1 MEKKTLENNYS
12 VEKIDQWNERL
23 RCRDPDGKLTVSV
36 HLKSPDWGKQM
47 VDHHRKIFYDRID
60 EGYDVFVH
68 SEEDETI
75 RPTNILAF
83 MDEIHKLR
91 RKVGTERLADYNIGF
106 VRYENQISRSDRRRV
121 VWEFKWEDEIEN
133 TIDHPDIKGE
143 YFSTPGKKHHQGM
156 YMAVRDQLIAWKT
169 RGPECL
175 FDKPVRR
182 YGYHRERVSGAI
194 DLYDEHYCN
203 VTQLIP
209 LDSMEDLYVHH
220 LPNKNNMK
228 QPQQIIATMDLHK
241 RRMKKIMDGD
251 RYKKLWV
258 DENGEYDGIHMF
270 VDESNSS
277 LSLSY
282 DLDLYEK
289 YVTRG
294 GMLSDEELKEW
305 DWEEKEQEKEA

>member
-1 MEKKTLENNYS
+1 MDITLENNYS

-23 RCRDPDGKLTVSV
+23 SRCRDPDGKLTVSV

-68 SEEDETI
+68 SEEDAII

-91 RKVGTERLADYNIGF
+91 KKVGKERLADYNIGF
-106 VRYENQISRSDRRRV
+106 VRYENQMQRSDRRRI

-133 TIDHPDIKGE
+133 TIDHADIEGQ
-143 YFSTPGKKHHQGM
+143 YFSTPGPHHHQGM

-182 YGYHRERVSGAI
+182 YGYHRARVSGAM
-194 DLYDEHYCN
+194 DLYNEKYCN

-209 LDSMEDLYVHH
+209 LDSMEDLYIHH
-220 LPNKNNMK
+220 LPDRNY
-228 QPQQIIATMDLHK
+228 QRRPQQNIIATMDLHK
-241 RRMKKIMDGD
+241 RRMKKILDVD

-258 DENGEYDGIHMF
+258 DENGQYNGIHMF
-270 VDESNSS
+270 VDETNSS
-277 LSLSY
+277 LSLPY
-282 DLDLYEK
+282 DLDPYLK
-289 YVTRG
+289 YVSRG

-305 DWEEKEQEKEA
+305 DWEEKEKA